1 MLFNNPALRCLSAST
16 GTDFELVAQSRT
28 EENVEEKYKAEQ
40 RRADQSGVKQKNIEE
55 QSGGGQCIV
64 DLVPTRHEEDEQ
76 RQENKGAWWL
86 GITHVKQ
93 TPVNASFG
101 SVWQKFNGL

>member
-1 MLFNNPALRCLSAST
+1 MQKRNT
-16 GTDFELVAQSRT
+16 KQSRP
-28 EENVEEKYKAEQ
+28 EWSKAE
-40 RRADQSGVKQKNIEE
+40 KNIEE

-86 GITHVKQ
+86 EISHVKQ
-93 TPVNASFG
+93 TPVNAYHG
-101 SVWQKFNGL
+101 KNGQAVRAHEKI